1 MGKKEE
7 KEIHSKLI
15 QVEAQGSEMF
25 QQMRDTLLK
34 AEPNLTGAFA
44 IIYAVSMTTAC
55 LKKAF
60 SLSGAVMNCHFDQIV
75 KEWDEP
81 LENDLY
87 DRLEPFDEYVFKLL
101 DSKRSYEDK

>member
-1 MGKKEE
+1 MVMGKKEE
-7 KEIHSKLI
+7 KDIHSMLI

-25 QQMRDTLLK
+25 RQMQDALLK
-34 AEPNLTGAFA
+34 AEPNLEGAFA

-60 SLSGAVMNCHFDQIV
+60 SLTGAVMNCYFDQIV

-87 DRLEPFDEYVFKLL
+87 ERLQPFDEYVFKLL
-101 DSKRSYEDK
+101 DSKKV

>member
-1 MGKKEE
+1 MGKQEE
-7 KEIHSKLI
+7 KDIRSRLI
-15 QVEAQGSEMF
+15 QVEAQGSEIF
-25 QQMRDTLLK
+25 RQMQDALLK

-44 IIYAVSMTTAC
+44 IIYAVSMCTAC

-60 SLSGAVMNCHFDQIV
+60 SLSGAVMNCYFDQIV

-101 DSKRSYEDK
+101 DSKKV

>member
-25 QQMRDTLLK
+25 LQMRDTLLK

>member
-1 MGKKEE
+1 MGKQEE
-7 KEIHSKLI
+7 KDIHSRLI
-15 QVEAQGSEMF
+15 QVEAQGSEIF
-25 QQMRDTLLK
+25 RQMQDALLK

>member
-7 KEIHSKLI
+7 KEVQSKLI

-25 QQMRDTLLK
+25 LQMRDTLLK
-34 AEPNLTGAFA
+34 AEPNLMGAFA

>member
-87 DRLEPFDEYVFKLL
+87 GRLEPFDEYVFKLL

>member
-7 KEIHSKLI
+7 KDIHSMLI

-25 QQMRDTLLK
+25 RQMQDALLK
-34 AEPNLTGAFA
+34 AEPNLEGAFA

-87 DRLEPFDEYVFKLL
+87 GRLEPFDEYVFKLL
-101 DSKRSYEDK
+101 DSKKV

>member
-7 KEIHSKLI
+7 KDIHSMLI

-25 QQMRDTLLK
+25 RQMQDALLK
-34 AEPNLTGAFA
+34 AEPNLEGAFA

-60 SLSGAVMNCHFDQIV
+60 SLTGAVMNCYFDQIV

>member
-7 KEIHSKLI
+7 KEVQSKLI

-25 QQMRDTLLK
+25 LQMRDTLLK

-101 DSKRSYEDK
+101 DSKKV

>member
-7 KEIHSKLI
+7 KEVQSKLI

-25 QQMRDTLLK
+25 LQMRDTLLK

-44 IIYAVSMTTAC
+44 IIYAVSMCTAC